1 MALRQRT
8 HGERPGRSGLKT
20 KREHGTLSLNQSN
33 IAKTQFDQ
41 ALIERVLCIFA
52 PGCDGRHQPTGT
64 RGCVRGLH
72 GLPHAQR
79 VHEHHGAR
87 ASMAGRTR
95 PLLIAGGLVVMTL
108 AGLAGLNSGEY
119 TLTLA
124 IGGLLATVVGG
135 ALVLFSGP
143 AETNRRS
150 LSVAEARGR
159 SDSTPVE
166 NSTDLPDPLDQR
178 IDMPL

>member
-1 MALRQRT
+1 
-8 HGERPGRSGLKT
+8 
-20 KREHGTLSLNQSN
+20 
-33 IAKTQFDQ
+33 
-41 ALIERVLCIFA
+41 
-52 PGCDGRHQPTGT
+52 
-64 RGCVRGLH
+64 
-72 GLPHAQR
+72 
-79 VHEHHGAR
+79 
-87 ASMAGRTR
+87 MAGRTR

-124 IGGLLATVVGG
+124 LGGLLATVVGG

-166 NSTDLPDPLDQR
+166 NPTDLPDPLDQR